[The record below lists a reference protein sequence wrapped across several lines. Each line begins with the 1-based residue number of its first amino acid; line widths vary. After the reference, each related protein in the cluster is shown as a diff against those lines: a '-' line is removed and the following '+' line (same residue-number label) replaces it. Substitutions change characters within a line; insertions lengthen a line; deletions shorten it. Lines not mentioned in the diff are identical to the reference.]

1 MSDGDVCTLHPVFGS
16 YVALP
21 MQTKEHGF
29 QAKAATEF
37 AKLYKFQADLEEET
51 GNACF
56 VGLSAVAT
64 AQQCIRLGNHRAAAR
79 VQSEFRISD
88 RRFWWLKVR
97 SPAAVPLPSRALSSQ
112 ATAKIACG
120 KGNMHG
126 WVCDGSSLHRSKPLR
141 RQRTG
146 TICLRWPL
154 RNGLRSAWRCSL
166 ASAKSMGLQWV

>member
-1 MSDGDVCTLHPVFGS
+1 MIAHVVNLTDVVLRVLLCMSDGDIHVLRRVFGFHL
-16 YVALP
+16 ALP
-21 MQTKEHGF
+21 LQTKEHGF
-29 QAKAATEF
+29 QAKAAGEF

-97 SPAAVPLPSRALSSQ
+97 IPAKLSPFSPCCCAIA
-112 ATAKIACG
+112 IACVALG
-120 KGNMHG
+120 G
-126 WVCDGSSLHRSKPLR
+126 HR
-141 RQRTG
+141 QH
-146 TICLRWPL
+146 CLWEAEH
-154 RNGLRSAWRCSL
+154 AW
-166 ASAKSMGLQWV
+166 MGV

>member
-1 MSDGDVCTLHPVFGS
+1 MHMSDGGVQFLHPDSGS
-16 YVALP
+16 HLALA

-29 QAKAATEF
+29 QAKAAAEF

-88 RRFWWLKVR
+88 RRFWWLKVC
-97 SPAAVPLPSRALSSQ
+97 SSDNLFPCCC
-112 ATAKIACG
+112 AIAIACA
-120 KGNMHG
+120 
-126 WVCDGSSLHRSKPLR
+126 VLR
-141 RQRTG
+141 GHCQD
-146 TICLRWPL
+146 CLWEAEHAWMGVTREF
-154 RNGLRSAWRCSL
+154 SA
-166 ASAKSMGLQWV
+166 